1 MFWFPSAYKS
11 YLCIILW
18 STQWA
23 VVALHLKKYTY
34 LDLKIQ
40 NKVNKKYLLYS
51 REIYSVS
58 CNNL

>member
-11 YLCIILW
+11 YLSTIL

-23 VVALHLKKYTY
+23 IVALHLKKCTY

-40 NKVNKKYLLYS
+40 NKVNKKDLLYS
-51 REIYSVS
+51 REIDSVS